1 MRACV
6 FLVLVLVSSQLFAA
20 PEVSEP
26 STSTSM
32 RREML
37 QWHQITG
44 LATWGFWLATNLEG
58 EKALHS
64 LRRTAEPT
72 ANALLLLNPQ
82 ENLPL
87 YYALMSR
94 SEWKATRGG
103 GHRALAGATVAAY
116 ALTAGLSVLAP
127 SRERESTEFDTV
139 SAHKL
144 LALFH
149 LAALASMPALGKRI
163 EHGGPKAAHSM
174 QRAGW
179 AGLGAL
185 TVSIGVFYF

>member
-1 MRACV
+1 
-6 FLVLVLVSSQLFAA
+6 
-20 PEVSEP
+20 
-26 STSTSM
+26 
-32 RREML
+32 ML
-37 QWHQITG
+37 QWHQISG

-64 LRRTAEPT
+64 LRRTAQPT

-103 GHRALAGATVAAY
+103 GHRALAGATVGAY
-116 ALTAGLSVLAP
+116 ALTGALSILAP
-127 SRERESTEFDTV
+127 SRTRESDDFDTV

-144 LALFH
+144 LAILHF
-149 LAALASMPALGKRI
+149 AALASMPSLGKRI
-163 EHGGPKAAHSM
+163 EHGGPGAARSM
-174 QRAGW
+174 QSAGW
-179 AGLGAL
+179 AGFGVL
-185 TVSIGVFYF
+185 TVSIAIFYF